1 MMLIVAYWLLLFLL
15 FLPGGF
21 LLNRIFRLNVSNIP
35 LLVLLGMFLTSVLF
49 TCTAF
54 FLPLNGIIFCAF
66 SVLALLLWITYYKPL
81 AKNLQAYYKQFASLP
96 IYIKFSTVAI
106 LLLSGIKS
114 AQVPTII
121 DNETYYIQTIKWINE
136 YGFVKGL
143 GNLHPFLA
151 QMSPWHVLQAG
162 LNLNFITDNLNDSN
176 GFLLVIFC
184 LFCFTETTNHSK
196 NIHWI
201 LLLPAFYG
209 VAFIFVDAPSPDLPL
224 LLITPLIFYLL
235 IRQHTVLPWLLFLFL
250 VFIKI
255 TIAPLGLL
263 FLYPLFRTRKDSV
276 TILLTGFVIGG
287 LWMIKNYVISGYPL
301 YPFTLWETNA
311 DWQVPKHLLQ
321 GLHESSNRY
330 IYGCDNSSGLL
341 TKFKS
346 WLTLSGIKGVM
357 NNMIVILFCMLPFFR
372 KIRSNKLY
380 KMIYLACV
388 VQFILLFFI
397 SPQYRFYLPVVLF
410 FSSFI
415 TSEIITILNIKKVYP
430 NLLLT
435 GIAVSALLC
444 IKGFSIMQLYTPA
457 KNTMYPEMQYIS
469 KKEGNLNYFSPQQSS
484 IIYQTSD
491 GSLPCVN
498 EKQIQWF
505 KKKYRVVP
513 QLRGNTLSNGFYS
526 KTIEKE

>member
-1 MMLIVAYWLLLFLL
+1 MILIVAYWLLLFLL

-21 LLNRIFRLNVSNIP
+21 LLNKIFRLNVSNIAV
-35 LLVLLGMFLTSVLF
+35 LVLLGMFITSALF

-54 FLPLNGIIFCAF
+54 FLPLNGIIFCTF
-66 SVLALLLWITYYKPL
+66 SVLALLLWITYGKSL
-81 AKNLQAYYKQFASLP
+81 ATTLQAYCKQLSSLP
-96 IYIKFSTVAI
+96 RYSKISLIVLVI
-106 LLLSGIKS
+106 LSGIKS
-114 AQVPTII
+114 AQTPTII

-162 LNLNFITDNLNDSN
+162 LNLNFITDNLNNSN
-176 GFLLVIFC
+176 GFLLVICC
-184 LFCFTETTNHSK
+184 LFCFTETNNHSK
-196 NIHWI
+196 NLHWI
-201 LLLPAFYG
+201 VLLPAFYC
-209 VAFIFVDAPSPDLPL
+209 VAFLFVDAPSPDLPL

-255 TIAPLGLL
+255 TMAPLGLL
-263 FLYPLFRTRKDSV
+263 FLYPLFRIRKD
-276 TILLTGFVIGG
+276 IAAMLLTGFAVGG
-287 LWMIKNYVISGYPL
+287 LWIIKNYVISGYPL
-301 YPFTLWETNA
+301 YPFTLWGTNA
-311 DWQVPKHLLQ
+311 DWQVSKHLLQ

-330 IYGCDNSSGLL
+330 LYGCDNSSGLL

-346 WLTLSGIKGVM
+346 WLTLGGIKGIM
-357 NNMIVILFCMLPFFR
+357 NSTAVILFCILPLFR
-372 KIRSNKLY
+372 KIRENKMY
-380 KMIYLACV
+380 RAIYTISLL
-388 VQFILLFFI
+388 QFIMLFFT

-410 FSSFI
+410 FTAFI
-415 TSEIITILNIKKVYP
+415 VSEIIDILKIKKVYP
-430 NLLLT
+430 YLLLT
-435 GIAVSALLC
+435 GIAVSSLLC
-444 IKGFSIMQLYTPA
+444 INGFSIMQLYTPA
-457 KNTMYPEMQYIS
+457 KNTMYPEIEYIS
-469 KKEGNLNYFSPQQSS
+469 IQEGNLNYFSPQQSG

-513 QLRGNTLSNGFYS
+513 QLRGNTLSDGFYS